1 MAHERRAGDRKWPR
15 LVRLLV
21 TLALVPVWAASVL
34 AAENDFSFVG
44 GWFDP
49 LIIGLMLV
57 TVVVVWTTTARSQ
70 R

>member
-1 MAHERRAGDRKWPR
+1 MARERGAGDRTWPP
-15 LVRLLV
+15 LARLLV
-21 TLALVPVWAASVL
+21 TVALIPVWAAAVL